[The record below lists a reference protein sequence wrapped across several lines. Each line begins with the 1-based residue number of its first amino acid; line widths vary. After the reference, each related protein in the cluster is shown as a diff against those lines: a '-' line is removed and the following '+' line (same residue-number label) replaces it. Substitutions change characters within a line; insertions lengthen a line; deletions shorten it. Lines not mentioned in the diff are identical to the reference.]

1 MTIQELV
8 EKYRRNRSQYLRPTY
23 NETEVRSEFL
33 DPLFELLDWDIRNS
47 AGKSTNE
54 REVLLEESL
63 KEGADSNSKKP
74 DYTFRLFSER
84 KFFIEAKK
92 PSASVEANPDFAKQ
106 VRRYGFTARLNISVL
121 SNFEH
126 LLIYDCSVPVE
137 EADNHHKALIKQY
150 HYTEYVEKFDE
161 IKALLGK
168 ESVYSGRFDEKWK
181 HIEDQLRLFSVDQ
194 LFLKQINEWRLM
206 LGAEILKY
214 DPTLEDSQLN
224 DIVQSYLNRI
234 IFLRVCE
241 DRNLEVYRTL
251 LLFANKGDFEA
262 LIKKFEEADKKYNSG
277 LFNQRLSNEII
288 KDISSVFWT
297 IIKKLYFPESP
308 YSFSVFASDILGNI
322 YEIFLSEKLVKDG
335 GKLSLVEKPENVD
348 KDIITTPLFV
358 IGDILRQTI
367 LPVCS
372 EKTAEQI
379 LSLGVGDIS
388 CGSGTFL
395 LETFQMLS
403 DILIDYYLQHDPGKL
418 IHTSINTYKLPF
430 EIKRKL
436 LVQCIH
442 GVDKDYNAVEAAQF
456 GLLLKL
462 LEDENVGTVDDE
474 KPILPSLDGN
484 IRWGN
489 SLIGPADIKGLSKEA
504 SIQINPY
511 DFGDKTFDVIVGNP
525 PYMKS
530 EDMKNIT
537 ADEVPIYKK
546 KFVSAYKQFDKYFLF
561 VERATALLKE
571 GGYLGYILPSK
582 FTKVGAGTKLRHLL
596 SSNGYVERIVSF
608 GANQVFESKTTYT
621 CLLIVRKTKLEKCE
635 YLEVKNLSA
644 WKVRKANED
653 GYDEIPTEK
662 LEDDVWI
669 LVPAEL
675 KNAYDKINA
684 QSITL
689 EELVGADEYISNGI
703 QTSANDIYILQP
715 SKVDAKYYYFE
726 KGTMDWKV
734 EKELT
739 RPYFQTSSGP
749 DNLYTYRLFKPNS
762 IVIYPY
768 RRIKDKVQ
776 FVEIQELKKEYP
788 LLSKYLH
795 HYKDVLADPKRD
807 IKPEPETKDEW
818 YRYGRHQALE
828 KCDVPEKII
837 VGVLSQGNKYA
848 IDRYRTLISSGGTAG
863 YCMIVLPPDSPYSI
877 YYVQALLNSKYVE
890 WYSALIGEVF
900 RGGYIARGTKVLKR
914 LPIRKID
921 FTNRQEKTLHD
932 KIVALQK
939 ALIKIQGEI
948 DRAGR
953 DLRKREVAERSF
965 ARESKKMDLLLSKLY
980 DLGED
985 DTRIP
990 MIKEIYAT
998 D

>member
-1 MTIQELV
+1 MTIQKLV
-8 EKYRRNRSQYLRPTY
+8 EKYHQNRSQYLRSIY
-23 NETEVRSEFL
+23 NETEVRNEFL
-33 DPLFELLDWDIRNS
+33 DPFFELLGWDIRNS

-84 KFFIEAKK
+84 KFFVEAKK
-92 PSASVEANPDFAKQ
+92 PSVSVDANADYAKQ
-106 VRRYGFTARLNISVL
+106 VRRYGFTARLKISVL

-126 LLIYDCSVPVE
+126 LLIYDCSAPVE
-137 EADNHHKALIKQY
+137 EADNHHKALIQQY
-150 HYTEYVEKFDE
+150 HYTEFVEKFDE
-161 IKALLGK
+161 IRTLLGR
-168 ESVYSGRFDEKWK
+168 ESVYSGKFDEKWK
-181 HIEDQLRLFSVDQ
+181 HIEDRLKLFSVDQ

-206 LGAEILKY
+206 LGVEILKH
-214 DPTLEDSQLN
+214 DSAIDDSQLN

-241 DRNLEVYRTL
+241 DRNLEQYRTL
-251 LLFANKGDFEA
+251 LLFADKKDFQA
-262 LIKKFEEADKKYNSG
+262 LIEKFEEADKKYNSG
-277 LFNQRLSNEII
+277 IFNQRLSDEII
-288 KDISSVFWT
+288 KNISSVFWT

-322 YEIFLSEKLVKDG
+322 YEIFLSEKLVIDG
-335 GKLSLVEKPENVD
+335 VKLTLVGKPENVD
-348 KDIITTPLFV
+348 KDIVTTPLFV

-367 LPVCS
+367 LPACS
-372 EKTAEQI
+372 GKTAEQI
-379 LSLGVGDIS
+379 LALSFGDIS

-395 LETFQMLS
+395 LETFQMVS
-403 DILIDYYLQHDPGKL
+403 DILIDYYLRYDPAKL
-418 IHTSINTYKLPF
+418 IRTSINTYKLPF
-430 EIKRKL
+430 EIKKRL
-436 LVQCIH
+436 LVQCIF

-462 LEDENVGTVDDE
+462 LEDESLTSVDNE
-474 KPILPSLDGN
+474 KPILPSLEKN
-484 IRWGN
+484 IQWGN
-489 SLIGPADIKGLSKEA
+489 SLIATGDTAGLSEA
-504 SIQINPY
+504 TSIQINPF
-511 DFGDKTFDVIVGNP
+511 DFGGQKFDVIVGNP

-537 ADEVPIYKK
+537 RYELPIYKE

-561 VERATALLKE
+561 VERAVGLLKE

-582 FTKVGAGTKLRHLL
+582 FTKVGAGMKLRHFL

-608 GANQVFESKTTYT
+608 GANQIFDSKTTYT
-621 CLLIVRKTKLEKCE
+621 CLLILRKTKLDKCG
-635 YLEVKNLSA
+635 YLEVKDLSA
-644 WKVRKANED
+644 WKVRKIDED
-653 GYDEIPTEK
+653 GYDEIPMGN
-662 LEDDVWI
+662 LEDNAWI

-675 KNAYDKINA
+675 KSAYDRINT

-689 EELVGADEYISNGI
+689 EKLVGDDDYISNGI
-703 QTSANDIYILQP
+703 QTSANDIYVLQP
-715 SKVDAKYYYFE
+715 SKKDAKYYYFQ
-726 KGTMDWKV
+726 KDGVGWKI

-739 RPYFQTSSGP
+739 RPYFQTSSGA
-749 DNLYTYRLFKPNS
+749 DNLYTYRMFKPNS

-768 RRIKDKVQ
+768 RKVKNRIE
-776 FVEIQELKKEYP
+776 FVGILELKKKYP
-788 LLSKYLH
+788 SLSKYLH

-848 IDRYRTLISSGGTAG
+848 IDKYRTLISSGGTAG

-877 YYVQALLNSKYVE
+877 YYLQAVLNSKYAE

-914 LPIRKID
+914 LPVRKID
-921 FTNRQEKTLHD
+921 FTKKQERVLHNR
-932 KIVALQK
+932 IVELQK
-939 ALIKIQGEI
+939 ALIKIQGHI

-953 DLRKREVAERSF
+953 NLRTRKLAERSF
-965 ARESKKMDLLLSKLY
+965 AREIKKMDTLLFKLY
-980 DLGED
+980 NLGDD
-985 DTRIP
+985 DTKVPLIR
-990 MIKEIYAT
+990 EIYAT